1 MEKKRT
7 LPYCWWES
15 NLVQTLWR
23 TVWRFL
29 KTLSGAAIGLPTWL
43 SGKEFACQCRG
54 CGFSL
59 WVRKIPWRR
68 KWQPTP
74 IFLPGK
80 SHGQRSLAGYSAWGR
95 KSRTWLS
102 DSTTTKPPYDPVI
115 SLPGIYAEKTII
127 QKNTRTQM
135 FTAALFTISRT
146 WKQPKCPSTEEQIK
160 KMWWGVGGGIKW
172 NVIQT

>member
-1 MEKKRT
+1 MNRFSEVIQWGITSYQSDWSSSKSLQTINAGKGVEKKGT

-43 SGKEFACQCRG
+43 SGKELACQCRG
-54 CGFSL
+54 CGFSH

-95 KSRTWLS
+95 KVGHNLV
-102 DSTTTKPPYDPVI
+102 TKQQSYHM
-115 SLPGIYAEKTII
+115 I
-127 QKNTRTQM
+127 Q
-135 FTAALFTISRT
+135 
-146 WKQPKCPSTEEQIK
+146 
-160 KMWWGVGGGIKW
+160 
-172 NVIQT
+172 